1 MPRAFCNHIAAAIA
15 RIEALLGWL
24 LTTSYDFDT
33 ASTGIQETES
43 LRTRAANRKKATYAS
58 ALTKGVY
65 VLYGLLETKTPQ
77 KHFLYSADDKVLAAG
92 VDKSSVS

>member
-1 MPRAFCNHIAAAIA
+1 MPRTFCNHVAAAIT
-15 RIEALLGWL
+15 RIKVLLGWL
-24 LTTSYDFDT
+24 FTTSYDFDT

-43 LRTRAANRKKATYAS
+43 LRTKAAKATYAS

-77 KHFLYSADDKVLAAG
+77 QHFLHSADDKVSAAG
-92 VDKSSVS
+92 VDKSLVSPKC